1 MLSHDGAD
9 RKQHDEM
16 WTMRKATSLTSPV
29 VFDLVSLAAI
39 VLPVTCTSL
48 GLRPRWSLKRIVPHD
63 CRRIHHAYTTKKRR
77 RWETIGNSSHC
88 LTTTRSCHD
97 NLQKPVVPRRQGS
110 WPFGHSEQRC
120 DPR

>member
-48 GLRPRWSLKRIVPHD
+48 GLRPRWSLKRIVSQD
-63 CRRIHHAYTTKKRR
+63 CRRIHHAYTTKMRG
-77 RWETIGNSSHC
+77 RWETKGNGSHM
-88 LTTTRSCHD
+88 TTTRSCHD
-97 NLQKPVVPRRQGS
+97 NLQKPVAPRRQGS
-110 WPFGHSEQRC
+110 WPFGHFEKRC

>member
-1 MLSHDGAD
+1 MLSHDGAG

-48 GLRPRWSLKRIVPHD
+48 GLRPRWLLKRIVPHD
-63 CRRIHHAYTTKKRR
+63 CRRIHHVYTSKMRR
-77 RWETIGNSSHC
+77 RWEND
-88 LTTTRSCHD
+88 R
-97 NLQKPVVPRRQGS
+97 K
-110 WPFGHSEQRC
+110 
-120 DPR
+120 